1 MGSGSIDY
9 AHTPRHD
16 ANRRR
21 SATSQQSTR
30 RPTTSVNVAGYELS
44 SLVGERDANLRLIEN
59 ELDVVIVPR
68 DDRLQIYGDEGRAE
82 TAARLLDTCLEAIRE
97 GRIPTRQDIS
107 CALRSSDDGC
117 VDATEAL
124 LAESIILTH
133 RGKPIRPKT
142 SGQAEYVRALRNEDL
157 TFCIGPAG
165 TGKTFLAMAAAAAAL
180 KAGEVNRLVLSRPIV
195 EAGESLGFLPGDM
208 LDKVDP
214 YLRPLYDALH
224 DIIGTDRTRR
234 LTEHGTIEVVP
245 LAYMRGRTINDAFMI
260 LDEAQNCSPAQMKM
274 FLTRMGFGSR
284 MAITGDITQSDL
296 PNGQPSGL
304 QHALEVLESVPGVA
318 VSRLTQR
325 DIVRHDLVQRIV
337 RAYAVAEERESRGAG
352 VEDAQ
357 A

>member
-1 MGSGSIDY
+1 M
-9 AHTPRHD
+9 
-16 ANRRR
+16 
-21 SATSQQSTR
+21 
-30 RPTTSVNVAGYELS
+30 
-44 SLVGERDANLRLIEN
+44 IEN

-68 DDRLQIYGDEGRAE
+68 DDRLQIYGETDRAR
-82 TAARLLDTCLEAIRE
+82 TAAELLDNCLEAIRG
-97 GRIPTRQDIS
+97 GRIPTQHDIS
-107 CALRSSDDGC
+107 CALRTTVDDC
-117 VDATEAL
+117 ADASEAL
-124 LAESIILTH
+124 LSEAVMVTH

-142 SGQAEYVRALRNEDL
+142 PAQAHYVQALRTMDL
-157 TFCIGPAG
+157 TFCVGPAG

-224 DIIGTDRTRR
+224 DIIGMDRTRR

-284 MAITGDITQSDL
+284 MAVTGDITQSDL
-296 PNGQPSGL
+296 PSGQMSGL
-304 QHALEVLESVPGVA
+304 RHSVDVLGGVDEVQVCRL
-318 VSRLTQR
+318 SRH

-337 RAYAVAEERESRGAG
+337 LAYDAVERREEAGEPDVHRDAE
-352 VEDAQ
+352 
-357 A
+357 

>member
-1 MGSGSIDY
+1 
-9 AHTPRHD
+9 
-16 ANRRR
+16 
-21 SATSQQSTR
+21 
-30 RPTTSVNVAGYELS
+30 LS
-44 SLVGERDANLRLIEN
+44 SLVGERDANLRMIEN

-68 DDRLQIYGDEGRAE
+68 DDRLQIYGETDSAR
-82 TAARLLDTCLEAIRE
+82 TAAELLDNCLEAIRG
-97 GRIPTRQDIS
+97 GRIPTQHDIS
-107 CALRSSDDGC
+107 CALRTTVEDC
-117 VDATEAL
+117 ADASEAL
-124 LAESIILTH
+124 LSEAVMVTH

-142 SGQAEYVRALRNEDL
+142 PAQAHYVQALRTSDL
-157 TFCIGPAG
+157 TFCVGPAG

-180 KAGEVNRLVLSRPIV
+180 KAGEINRLVLSRPIV

-224 DIIGTDRTRR
+224 DIIGMDRTRR

-296 PNGQPSGL
+296 PSGQLSGL
-304 QHALEVLESVPGVA
+304 RHALSVLDGVDGVR
-318 VSRLTQR
+318 VSRLTQH

-337 RAYAVAEERESRGAG
+337 LAYDAVEAREESSPDEDRDAE
-352 VEDAQ
+352 
-357 A
+357 

>member
-1 MGSGSIDY
+1 M
-9 AHTPRHD
+9 
-16 ANRRR
+16 
-21 SATSQQSTR
+21 
-30 RPTTSVNVAGYELS
+30 S
-44 SLVGERDANLRLIEN
+44 SLVGERDANLRMIEN

-68 DDRLQIYGDEGRAE
+68 DDRLQIYGDTERAR
-82 TAARLLDTCLEAIRE
+82 TAAELLDNCLKAIRG
-97 GRIPTRQDIS
+97 GRIPTQHDIS
-107 CALRSSDDGC
+107 CALRTT
-117 VDATEAL
+117 VDECADASEAL
-124 LAESIILTH
+124 LSEAVMVTH

-142 SGQAEYVRALRNEDL
+142 PAQAQYVAALREMDL

-224 DIIGTDRTRR
+224 DIIGLDRTRR

-284 MAITGDITQSDL
+284 MAVTGDITQSDL
-296 PNGQPSGL
+296 PAGQQSGL
-304 QHALEVLESVPGVA
+304 RHALEVLDGVEGVR
-318 VSRLTQR
+318 VSRLTR
-325 DIVRHDLVQRIV
+325 NDIVRHDLVQRIV
-337 RAYAVAEERESRGAG
+337 LAYDAVEERERSSRAD
-352 VEDAQ
+352 EDRDAQ
-357 A
+357 

>member
-1 MGSGSIDY
+1 M
-9 AHTPRHD
+9 
-16 ANRRR
+16 
-21 SATSQQSTR
+21 
-30 RPTTSVNVAGYELS
+30 
-44 SLVGERDANLRLIEN
+44 IEN

-68 DDRLQIYGDEGRAE
+68 DDRLQIYGETDRAE
-82 TAARLLDTCLEAIRE
+82 TAAELLDNCLQAIRG
-97 GRIPTRQDIS
+97 GRIPSQHDIS
-107 CALRSSDDGC
+107 CALRTTGDDSA
-117 VDATEAL
+117 DAAEAL
-124 LAESIILTH
+124 LSEAVMVTH

-142 SGQAEYVRALRNEDL
+142 PAQAHYVRALREMDL
-157 TFCIGPAG
+157 TFCVGPAG

-224 DIIGTDRTRR
+224 DIIGLDRTRR

-296 PNGQPSGL
+296 PAGQLSGL
-304 QHALEVLESVPGVA
+304 RHALDVLDGVESVQ
-318 VSRLTQR
+318 VSHLTR
-325 DIVRHDLVQRIV
+325 KDIVRHDLVQRIV
-337 RAYAVAEERESRGAG
+337 LAYDAADERERTGQSNEDR
-352 VEDAQ
+352 DAQ
-357 A
+357 

>member
-1 MGSGSIDY
+1 M
-9 AHTPRHD
+9 
-16 ANRRR
+16 
-21 SATSQQSTR
+21 
-30 RPTTSVNVAGYELS
+30 
-44 SLVGERDANLRLIEN
+44 IEN

-68 DDRLQIYGDEGRAE
+68 DDRLQIYGDEEGARS
-82 TAARLLDTCLEAIRE
+82 AADLLGTCLKAIRG
-97 GRIPTRQDIS
+97 GRIPTQHDIS
-107 CALRSSDDGC
+107 CALRSDEHGGENARQPLLS
-117 VDATEAL
+117 EAV
-124 LAESIILTH
+124 TVTY

-142 SGQAEYVRALRNEDL
+142 SAQARYVEALRDREL

-224 DIIGTDRTRR
+224 DLLGMDRTRR

-284 MAITGDITQSDL
+284 MVVTGDVTQSDL
-296 PNGQPSGL
+296 PPGEVSGL
-304 QHALEVLESVPGVA
+304 RHALGILEGVEG
-318 VSRLTQR
+318 VGVCRLSRH

-337 RAYAVAEERESRGAG
+337 LAYDSSEEARRSESTAEN
-352 VEDAQ
+352 EDAQ
-357 A
+357 

>member
-1 MGSGSIDY
+1 M
-9 AHTPRHD
+9 
-16 ANRRR
+16 
-21 SATSQQSTR
+21 
-30 RPTTSVNVAGYELS
+30 ELS
-44 SLVGERDANLRLIEN
+44 SLVGERDANLRMIEN

-68 DDRLQIYGDEGRAE
+68 DDRLQIYGETDQAR
-82 TAARLLDTCLEAIRE
+82 TAAELLDSCLKAIRG
-97 GRIPTRQDIS
+97 GRIPTQHDIS
-107 CALRSSDDGC
+107 CALRSSLDEC
-117 VDATEAL
+117 ADASEAL
-124 LAESIILTH
+124 LSEAVMVTH

-142 SGQAEYVRALRNEDL
+142 PAQAHYVKALRDSDL
-157 TFCIGPAG
+157 TFCVGPAG

-224 DIIGTDRTRR
+224 DIIGMDRTRR

-284 MAITGDITQSDL
+284 MAVTGDITQSDL
-296 PNGQPSGL
+296 PAGQMSGL
-304 QHALEVLESVPGVA
+304 RHALDVLDGVEGVR
-318 VSRLTQR
+318 VSRLSR
-325 DIVRHDLVQRIV
+325 KDIVRHDLVQRIV
-337 RAYAVAEERESRGAG
+337 LAYDAVDERERAAARADRPDGDR
-352 VEDAQ
+352 DAQ
-357 A
+357 

>member
-1 MGSGSIDY
+1 M
-9 AHTPRHD
+9 
-16 ANRRR
+16 
-21 SATSQQSTR
+21 
-30 RPTTSVNVAGYELS
+30 S
-44 SLVGERDANLRLIEN
+44 SLVGERDANLRMIEN

-68 DDRLQIYGDEGRAE
+68 DGRLQIYGETDRAR
-82 TAARLLDTCLEAIRE
+82 TAAELLDNCLKAIRG
-97 GRIPTRQDIS
+97 GRIPTQHDIS
-107 CALRSSDDGC
+107 CALRTTVEDC
-117 VDATEAL
+117 ADAAEAL
-124 LAESIILTH
+124 LSEAVVVTH

-142 SGQAEYVRALRNEDL
+142 PAQAQYVQALRTNDL

-165 TGKTFLAMAAAAAAL
+165 TGKTFLAMAAASAAL
-180 KAGEVNRLVLSRPIV
+180 KSGEVNRLVLSRPIV

-224 DIIGTDRTRR
+224 DIIGMDRTRR

-296 PNGQPSGL
+296 PSGQLSGL
-304 QHALEVLESVPGVA
+304 RHALGVLDNVEGVR
-318 VSRLTQR
+318 VSRLTR
-325 DIVRHDLVQRIV
+325 HDIVRHDLVQRIV
-337 RAYAVAEERESRGAG
+337 LAYDSVEERERSAG
-352 VEDAQ
+352 QDEDRDAQ
-357 A
+357 